1 MLTQKSLSIK
11 SGKKKK
17 SNFIRPNSSTASKRY
32 YTIRTNN
39 SQYDQFPPINFP
51 LPTNKNLTSGVG
63 NNIEREQLY
72 ENNMQLKEDINKLRR
87 ELAETKYHVSK
98 KDNELREKEKII
110 RDCLKENDIQALY
123 ENKIEKAKESALL
136 TLCKQKYNSLKTSYQ
151 KEKEENNILKANI
164 KITKIKEFQI
174 ENDILNNQILKL
186 KVLYEDCKNNL
197 KKYQN
202 VVQDLNNF
210 KEKFVEQH
218 SIISSYVKKCD
229 VLNAEISNLKGE
241 RDSLIRELENNK
253 KKQEKLRIS
262 YEKLRIKHL
271 QFLNQKKIKEQK
283 DLKNTDNEKDLQKY
297 KKHAY
302 EFKKAFNQK
311 LVDYTELKKTC
322 DLYQKK
328 LDSYDERLLKPFQY
342 QNIKHIE
349 KENNPKN
356 IDKIELYKSLFD
368 ESQIII
374 SIYEKYL
381 KEINI
386 NPKDILRKY
395 GYTGLLNTENN
406 VLLVKGRDNLI
417 ENKINKE
424 NENNKINIQNNNGN
438 KTTQNNE
445 KIYPLENK
453 ILNSNSNNNN
463 IKKPN
468 NNQND
473 NANEDNDNVSNTNT
487 NIYSKANPMNNNY
500 NNNNINNVEDYNIE
514 EEDENKYLNI
524 FHIILKNLEANHI
537 TKEMINEK
545 MYKIFESF
553 EGKSEA
559 SKEDFILPFYNL
571 MVESMKISLEED
583 KQFIRTFFDDY
594 IDTIKGNTNVFFN
607 ELYEIF
613 QNLVDYSNLSNNG
626 ELLNALSLN
635 LKKYK
640 NDLEKR
646 FKEDDKNGTYIINF
660 DIFKNIVNDINIP
673 LTDELME
680 FLIYKMK
687 SSVPENHSIFD
698 LNYKIIPEL
707 LNREINNDIEEEDN
721 EAEELSKKISDT
733 LSNFKN
739 NMIKDKTD
747 LEKVCK
753 SYIKKFA
760 AEEKDFE
767 VIGKDEFFEI
777 MEKYGVTANEDIKDT
792 IYKLFINE
800 EQICTNNGKNMMMDF
815 KKLRNLFL
823 NDYYSEE
830 N

>member
-1 MLTQKSLSIK
+1 MLKQKSLSIK

-17 SNFIRPNSSTASKRY
+17 TNFIRPNSSTASKRY

-51 LPTNKNLTSGVG
+51 LPTNKNLTSGMG

-110 RDCLKENDIQALY
+110 RDCLKENDI
-123 ENKIEKAKESALL
+123 
-136 TLCKQKYNSLKTSYQ
+136 
-151 KEKEENNILKANI
+151 
-164 KITKIKEFQI
+164 
-174 ENDILNNQILKL
+174 LNNQILKL

-218 SIISSYVKKCD
+218 SIISSYVKKCE

-500 NNNNINNVEDYNIE
+500 NNNNLNNVEDYNIE

-583 KQFIRTFFDDY
+583 KQFIRTFFDNY

-646 FKEDDKNGTYIINF
+646 FKEDDKEGTYIINF

-707 LNREINNDIEEEDN
+707 LNREINNDIEEDN